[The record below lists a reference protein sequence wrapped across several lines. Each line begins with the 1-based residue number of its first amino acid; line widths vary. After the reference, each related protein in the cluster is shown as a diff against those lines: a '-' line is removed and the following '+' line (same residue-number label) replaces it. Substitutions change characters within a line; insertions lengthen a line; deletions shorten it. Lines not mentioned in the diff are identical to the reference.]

1 MVQLEL
7 DTCDGDSDWIGSRQF
22 TSEQCQ
28 LSKCH
33 CIKQVRRL
41 L

>member
-7 DTCDGDSDWIGSRQF
+7 DTCDGDSDWTGSGQF
-22 TSEQCQ
+22 RSGQCQ
-28 LSKCH
+28 LSKCP
-33 CIKQVRRL
+33 CVKQVRRL